1 MSGCGPED
9 SASVQI
15 AVIHYYQQAHKCKS
29 CIRDIFHLMRK
40 NSMIRL

>member
-15 AVIHYYQQAHKCKS
+15 AVINFCQRS
-29 CIRDIFHLMRK
+29 
-40 NSMIRL
+40 NET